1 MEIAPTL
8 LLLFEVSQEE
18 VRSKFDELLS
28 KSTGIQ
34 LGQVGRTGDGSSVL
48 LFRGLTFQCE
58 WNPRGALVSGRRKV
72 FSVLS
77 DEAVRSVLAVSP
89 HEDIAGGLAVPE
101 IAKVFLQFGA
111 ICARILGA
119 VAVVWRS
126 TALQSNT
133 DYFIE
138 VVESYAAGGVFPVL
152 PIVDFAFEEPGRV
165 RSKGLMEFCGQE
177 FELRS
182 DLLDQHELIRRAIRL
197 AHDLATNGAV
207 ESSQDVPDL
216 DVACLMRLVPSDDD
230 KLLQC
235 RIISKT
241 EQIVS
246 LC

>member
-18 VRSKFDELLS
+18 VRSRFDELLS
-28 KSTGIQ
+28 KSTDID
-34 LGQVGRTGDGSSVL
+34 LGQAERSGDSGSVL
-48 LFRGLTFQCE
+48 VFRGLTFQCE
-58 WNPRGALVSGRRKV
+58 WNPKGTLVSERRKV
-72 FSVLS
+72 FSTLC

-89 HEDIAGGLAVPE
+89 HAHIAGGLAVPE

-111 ICARILGA
+111 ICALTLGA

-126 TALQSNT
+126 TALQSSA
-133 DYFIE
+133 DYFAE
-138 VVESYAAGGVFPVL
+138 VVESYVAGGVFPVL
-152 PIVDFAFEEPGRV
+152 PIVDFAFEESGLV

-182 DLLDQHELIRRAIRL
+182 DLSDQHELIRRAIRL

-216 DVACLMRLVPSDDD
+216 DVSYLMRLAPSDDG
-230 KLLQC
+230 KLLHC

-241 EQIVS
+241 EQIVTVS
-246 LC
+246 